1 MVETKFSLDANIE
14 LQTLVGESIC
24 LKVQEINWDDEIP
37 SCLMLGIVEPE
48 QWPRIWEEN
57 LFQLSPKAI
66 LQDVVEFEEEGLI
79 TLELA
84 LDGTIL
90 QSLLNSTDPIETFL
104 YGLGGTTEES
114 AVLLRS
120 DSWQAH
126 SVMQAIGVPS
136 DPDATLQ
143 IGFQTIWAKREA

>member
-1 MVETKFSLDANIE
+1 MGETKFSLDANIE

-37 SCLMLGIVEPE
+37 SCLMYGIVEPE

-57 LFQLSPKAI
+57 LFQLNPEAI

-84 LDGTIL
+84 LDETIL
-90 QSLLNSTDPIETFL
+90 KSLLNSTDPIETFL

-114 AVLLRS
+114 AVLLKS

-126 SVMQAIGVPS
+126 SVMQAIAVPS

-143 IGFQTIWAKREA
+143 IGFQTIWAESK